1 MAISA
6 PAQLPLID
14 LTGAS
19 SGFGAPTGRAGGEIG
34 AEAVDPALR
43 QRRTAFGRVCDR
55 DQPRPPPGV
64 LRRVTLQRVYGD
76 PSRQK
81 VRRERVVDLVHAW
94 HRGTPMRNGALWGL
108 VGLGGHAR

>member
-43 QRRTAFGRVCDR
+43 QRRIAFGRIGDS
-55 DQPRPPPGV
+55 DQPRPPAG
-64 LRRVTLQRVYGD
+64 LFRRVTLQRVDGD

-81 VRRERVVDLVHAW
+81 VRRELVVDLVHAW
-94 HRGTPMRNGALWGL
+94 HRGTPMRKGGPMGL
-108 VGLGGHAR
+108 VGLGGQAR